1 MRWRTSPALTPLQKF
16 SLVTFI
22 SVVAVTVV
30 ACGLGGW
37 LLVRHLVAH
46 DAALAGDLARLLLT
60 RSLPAS
66 LFVPAAVADPAL
78 YARTMNDIAAA
89 DDVVRVV
96 LYDAQARVL
105 WSDDTALIGRRFAHD
120 NELRAALGGE
130 IEAKIIRPGKEEH
143 EGLRSFAR
151 IEEIYL
157 PVRYARDGPV
167 VAVLEIYRYPP
178 RFFAVIDRV
187 LTAVWLLGGGG
198 GFVLYAA
205 LFAMARLGLV
215 EVGPGLDVM
224 GVERKAERR
233 RSEDALRRMNQT
245 LEEETKRLAHE
256 VHDEAGQ
263 LIATAQ
269 LALAD
274 VALEMPASSR
284 EGVAKVSRVL
294 DEVADQLRRL
304 AHELRPTIL
313 DDLGL
318 VPALEFLAQGVTR
331 RTAINVR
338 VESRADGR
346 LSPVVETTLYR
357 VVQEAV
363 TNVIKHAH
371 ARSMII
377 RVDREPGYVRCSI
390 RDDGVG
396 FDAVVV
402 AHPKGPRGL
411 GLLGIGNRV
420 EALGGRFEISTRPG
434 QGTTLIVVIPVSS
447 SD

>member
-66 LFVPAAVADPAL
+66 LFFPTAAADPSL

-143 EGLRSFAR
+143 VGLRSFAR

-178 RFFAVIDRV
+178 AFFAVIDRA

-215 EVGPGLDVM
+215 EVGPGM
-224 GVERKAERR
+224 GVVGAERNAERR
-233 RSEDALRRMNQT
+233 RSEEALRRMNQT

-304 AHELRPTIL
+304 AHELRPTVL

-318 VPALEFLAQGVTR
+318 LSALEFLSQGVIK
-331 RTAINVR
+331 RTGLDVR
-338 VESRADGR
+338 VEGSTAGR
-346 LSPVVETTLYR
+346 LDPIIETTLYR

-363 TNVIKHAH
+363 LNVVKHAR
-371 ARSMII
+371 ARSVII
-377 RVDREPGYVRCSI
+377 RVEHGPTHIRCSI

-396 FDAVVV
+396 FDAGGQ
-402 AHPKGPRGL
+402 PKGPRGL
-411 GLLGIGNRV
+411 GLLGIGHRV
-420 EALGGRFEISTRPG
+420 ETLGGRLEIRTRPG
-434 QGTTLIVVIPVSS
+434 QGTTLVVGIPVS
-447 SD
+447 

>member
-1 MRWRTSPALTPLQKF
+1 MRWRTSPAMTPLQKF

-66 LFVPAAVADPAL
+66 LFFPTAVPDPSL

-89 DDVVRVV
+89 DDVLRVV

-105 WSDDTALIGRRFAHD
+105 WSDDEALIGRRFQHD
-120 NELRAALGGE
+120 KELRTALGGD

-178 RFFAVIDRV
+178 AFFAVIDRA
-187 LTAVWLLGGGG
+187 LTSVWLLGGGG

-215 EVGPGLDVM
+215 EVGPGMGVV
-224 GVERKAERR
+224 GVERRAERR
-233 RSEDALRRMNQT
+233 RSEEALRRMNQT

-274 VALEMPASSR
+274 IAHEMPASSR

-304 AHELRPTIL
+304 AHELRPTVL

-318 VPALEFLAQGVTR
+318 FPALEFLAQGVITR
-331 RTAINVR
+331 TGLDIR
-338 VESRADGR
+338 VEGSTAGR
-346 LSPVVETTLYR
+346 LDPIIETTLYR

-363 TNVIKHAH
+363 LNVVKHAR
-371 ARSMII
+371 ARSVII
-377 RVDREPGYVRCSI
+377 RVEHGPTHIRCSI

-396 FDAVVV
+396 FDAGGQ
-402 AHPKGPRGL
+402 PKGPRGL
-411 GLLGIGNRV
+411 GLLGIGHRV
-420 EALGGRFEISTRPG
+420 EALGGRLEIRTRPG
-434 QGTTLIVVIPVSS
+434 QGTTLVVGIPVSS

>member
-1 MRWRTSPALTPLQKF
+1 MRWRTSPTSPALTPLQKF
-16 SLVTFI
+16 SLVTLI

-37 LLVRHLVAH
+37 LLVRHLFAH

-66 LFVPAAVADPAL
+66 LFFPTAAADPSL

-120 NELRAALGGE
+120 NELRGALGGE

-178 RFFAVIDRV
+178 AFFAVIDRA

-215 EVGPGLDVM
+215 EVGPGMGVV
-224 GVERKAERR
+224 GVERRAERR
-233 RSEDALRRMNQT
+233 RSEEALRRMNQT

-304 AHELRPTIL
+304 AHELRPTVL

-318 VPALEFLAQGVTR
+318 LSALEFLSQGVIK
-331 RTAINVR
+331 RTGLDVR
-338 VESRADGR
+338 VEGSTAGR
-346 LSPVVETTLYR
+346 LDPIIETTLYR

-363 TNVIKHAH
+363 LNVVKHAR
-371 ARSMII
+371 ARSVII
-377 RVDREPGYVRCSI
+377 RVEHGPTHIRCSI

-396 FDAVVV
+396 FDAGGQ
-402 AHPKGPRGL
+402 PKGPRGL
-411 GLLGIGNRV
+411 GLLGIGHRV
-420 EALGGRFEISTRPG
+420 ETLGGRLEIRTRPG
-434 QGTTLIVVIPVSS
+434 QGTTLVVGIPVS
-447 SD
+447 

>member
-1 MRWRTSPALTPLQKF
+1 MEKF
-16 SLVTFI
+16 SLVTFV
-22 SVVAVTVV
+22 SVLVVTFV
-30 ACGLGGW
+30 ACALGGW

-66 LFVPAAVADPAL
+66 LFFPTAVADPSL
-78 YARTMNDIAAA
+78 YARTMSDIAASE
-89 DDVVRVV
+89 DVVRVV
-96 LYDAQARVL
+96 LYDAHARVL
-105 WSDDTALIGRRFAHD
+105 WSDDSALIGRRFTQD
-120 NELRAALGGE
+120 RELRTALGGE

-151 IEEIYL
+151 VEEIYL
-157 PVRYARDGPV
+157 PVRYAKDGPV

-178 RFFAVIDRV
+178 AFFAVVDRA

-215 EVGPGLDVM
+215 EVGPGVDVV
-224 GVERKAERR
+224 GLERSADRR
-233 RSEDALRRMNQT
+233 RSEEALRRMNET

-274 VALEMPASSR
+274 ISREMPASSR
-284 EGVAKVSRVL
+284 AGVAKVSRVL

-304 AHELRPTIL
+304 AHELRPTVL

-318 VPALEFLAQGVTR
+318 VPALEFLAQGVRR
-331 RTAINVR
+331 RTGLDVY
-338 VESRADGR
+338 VEGSTDGR
-346 LSPVVETTLYR
+346 LAPTVETTLYR
-357 VVQEAV
+357 VVQEAII
-363 TNVIKHAH
+363 NVSKHAH
-371 ARSMII
+371 ARSVII
-377 RVDREPGYVRCSI
+377 QVHHEPGHVVCSI
-390 RDDGVG
+390 SDDGVG
-396 FDAVVV
+396 FDTIAQ
-402 AHPKGPRGL
+402 PKGPRGL
-411 GLLGIGNRV
+411 GLLGIGHRV
-420 EALGGRFEISTRPG
+420 EALGGKLEICTRPG
-434 QGTTLIVVIPVSS
+434 QGTALIVDIPLS
-447 SD
+447 

>member
-66 LFVPAAVADPAL
+66 LFFPTAAADPSL

-120 NELRAALGGE
+120 NELRGALGGE

-178 RFFAVIDRV
+178 AFFAVIDRA

-215 EVGPGLDVM
+215 EVGPGMGVV
-224 GVERKAERR
+224 GVERRAERR
-233 RSEDALRRMNQT
+233 RSEEALRRMNQT

-304 AHELRPTIL
+304 AHELRPTVL

-318 VPALEFLAQGVTR
+318 LSALEFLSQGVIK
-331 RTAINVR
+331 RTGLDVR
-338 VESRADGR
+338 VEGSTAGR
-346 LSPVVETTLYR
+346 LDPIIETTLYR

-363 TNVIKHAH
+363 LNVVKHAR
-371 ARSMII
+371 ARSVII
-377 RVDREPGYVRCSI
+377 RVEHGPTHIRCSI

-396 FDAVVV
+396 FDAGGQ
-402 AHPKGPRGL
+402 PKGPRGL
-411 GLLGIGNRV
+411 GLLGIGHRV
-420 EALGGRFEISTRPG
+420 ETLGGRLEIRTRLG
-434 QGTTLIVVIPVSS
+434 QGTTLVVGIPVS
-447 SD
+447 

>member
-1 MRWRTSPALTPLQKF
+1 MRWRTSPTSPALTPLQKF
-16 SLVTFI
+16 SLVTLI

-66 LFVPAAVADPAL
+66 LFFPTAAADPSL

-120 NELRAALGGE
+120 NELRGALGGE

-178 RFFAVIDRV
+178 AFFAVIDRA

-215 EVGPGLDVM
+215 EVGPGMGVV
-224 GVERKAERR
+224 GVERRAERR
-233 RSEDALRRMNQT
+233 RSEEALRRMNQT

-304 AHELRPTIL
+304 AHELRPTVL

-318 VPALEFLAQGVTR
+318 LSALEFLSQGVIK
-331 RTAINVR
+331 RTGLDVR
-338 VESRADGR
+338 VEGSTAGR
-346 LSPVVETTLYR
+346 LDPIIETTLYR

-363 TNVIKHAH
+363 LNVVKHAR
-371 ARSMII
+371 ARSVII
-377 RVDREPGYVRCSI
+377 RVEHGRTHIRCSI

-396 FDAVVV
+396 FDAGGQ
-402 AHPKGPRGL
+402 PKGPRGL
-411 GLLGIGNRV
+411 GLLGIGHRV
-420 EALGGRFEISTRPG
+420 ETLGGRLEIRTRPG
-434 QGTTLIVVIPVSS
+434 QGTTLVVGIPVS
-447 SD
+447 

>member
-66 LFVPAAVADPAL
+66 LFFPTAAADPSL

-143 EGLRSFAR
+143 VGLRSFAR

-178 RFFAVIDRV
+178 AFFAVIDRA

-205 LFAMARLGLV
+205 LFAMARLGVV
-215 EVGPGLDVM
+215 EVGLGVDVV
-224 GVERKAERR
+224 GVERNAERR
-233 RSEDALRRMNQT
+233 RSEEALRRMNQT

-256 VHDEAGQ
+256 VHDEAAQ

-274 VALEMPASSR
+274 AALEMPASSR

-304 AHELRPTIL
+304 AHELRPTVL

-318 VPALEFLAQGVTR
+318 VPALEFLCQGVIK
-331 RTAINVR
+331 RTALDVR
-338 VESRADGR
+338 VEGSTAGR
-346 LSPVVETTLYR
+346 LAPSIETTLYR

-363 TNVIKHAH
+363 LNVVKHAR
-371 ARSMII
+371 ARSVII
-377 RVDREPGYVRCSI
+377 RVEHGPTHIRCSI

-396 FDAVVV
+396 FDAM
-402 AHPKGPRGL
+402 ARPKGPRGL
-411 GLLGIGNRV
+411 GLLGIGHRI
-420 EALGGRFEISTRPG
+420 EALGGRLEIRTRLG
-434 QGTTLIVVIPVSS
+434 QGTTLVVGIPVS
-447 SD
+447 

>member
-1 MRWRTSPALTPLQKF
+1 M
-16 SLVTFI
+16 
-22 SVVAVTVV
+22 TVV

-66 LFVPAAVADPAL
+66 LFFPTAAADPSL

-120 NELRAALGGE
+120 NELRGALGGE

-178 RFFAVIDRV
+178 AFFAVIDRA

-215 EVGPGLDVM
+215 EVGPGMGVV
-224 GVERKAERR
+224 GVERRAERR
-233 RSEDALRRMNQT
+233 RSEEALRRMNQT

-304 AHELRPTIL
+304 AHELRPTVL

-318 VPALEFLAQGVTR
+318 LSALEFLSQGVIK
-331 RTAINVR
+331 RTGLDVR
-338 VESRADGR
+338 VEGSTAGR
-346 LSPVVETTLYR
+346 LDPIIETTLYR

-363 TNVIKHAH
+363 LNVVKHAR
-371 ARSMII
+371 ARSVII
-377 RVDREPGYVRCSI
+377 RVEHGPTHIRCSI

-396 FDAVVV
+396 FDAGGQ
-402 AHPKGPRGL
+402 PKGPRGL
-411 GLLGIGNRV
+411 GLLGIGHRV
-420 EALGGRFEISTRPG
+420 ETLGGRLEIRTRLG
-434 QGTTLIVVIPVSS
+434 QGTTLVVGIPVS
-447 SD
+447 

>member
-1 MRWRTSPALTPLQKF
+1 MRWRTSPTSPALTPLQKF
-16 SLVTFI
+16 SLVTLI

-37 LLVRHLVAH
+37 LLVRHLFAH

-66 LFVPAAVADPAL
+66 LFFPTAAADPSL

-120 NELRAALGGE
+120 NELRGALGGE

-178 RFFAVIDRV
+178 AFFAVIDRA

-215 EVGPGLDVM
+215 EVGPGMGVV
-224 GVERKAERR
+224 GVERRAERR
-233 RSEDALRRMNQT
+233 RSEEALRRMNQT

-304 AHELRPTIL
+304 AHELRPTVL

-318 VPALEFLAQGVTR
+318 LSALEFLSQGVIK
-331 RTAINVR
+331 RTGLDVR
-338 VESRADGR
+338 VEGSTAGR
-346 LSPVVETTLYR
+346 LDPIIETTLYR

-363 TNVIKHAH
+363 LNVVKHAR
-371 ARSMII
+371 ARSVII
-377 RVDREPGYVRCSI
+377 RVEHGPTHIRCSI

-396 FDAVVV
+396 FDAGGQ
-402 AHPKGPRGL
+402 PKGPRGL
-411 GLLGIGNRV
+411 GLLGIGHRV
-420 EALGGRFEISTRPG
+420 ETLGGRLEIRTRLG
-434 QGTTLIVVIPVSS
+434 QGTTLVVGIPVS
-447 SD
+447 

>member
-1 MRWRTSPALTPLQKF
+1 MRWRTSPTSPALTPLQKF
-16 SLVTFI
+16 SLVTLI

-66 LFVPAAVADPAL
+66 LFFPTAAADPSL

-120 NELRAALGGE
+120 NELRGALGGE

-143 EGLRSFAR
+143 DGLRSFAR

-178 RFFAVIDRV
+178 AFFAVIDRA

-215 EVGPGLDVM
+215 EVGPGMGVV
-224 GVERKAERR
+224 GVERRAERR
-233 RSEDALRRMNQT
+233 RSEEALRRMNQT

-304 AHELRPTIL
+304 AHELRPTVL

-318 VPALEFLAQGVTR
+318 LSALEFLSQGVIK
-331 RTAINVR
+331 RTGLDVR
-338 VESRADGR
+338 VEGSTAGR
-346 LSPVVETTLYR
+346 LDPIIETTLYR

-363 TNVIKHAH
+363 LNVVKHAR
-371 ARSMII
+371 ARSVII
-377 RVDREPGYVRCSI
+377 RVEHGPTHIRCSI

-396 FDAVVV
+396 FDAGGQ
-402 AHPKGPRGL
+402 PKGPRGL
-411 GLLGIGNRV
+411 GLLGIGHRV
-420 EALGGRFEISTRPG
+420 ETLGGRLEIRTRPG
-434 QGTTLIVVIPVSS
+434 QGTTLVVGIPVS
-447 SD
+447 

>member
-1 MRWRTSPALTPLQKF
+1 MRWRTSPTSPALTPLQKF
-16 SLVTFI
+16 SLVTLI

-66 LFVPAAVADPAL
+66 LFFPTAAADPSL

-178 RFFAVIDRV
+178 AFFAVIDRA

-215 EVGPGLDVM
+215 EVGPGMGVV
-224 GVERKAERR
+224 GVERRAERR
-233 RSEDALRRMNQT
+233 RSEEALRRMNQT

-304 AHELRPTIL
+304 AHELRPTVL

-318 VPALEFLAQGVTR
+318 LSALEFLSQGVIK
-331 RTAINVR
+331 RTGLDVR
-338 VESRADGR
+338 VEGSTAGR
-346 LSPVVETTLYR
+346 LDPIIETTLYR

-363 TNVIKHAH
+363 LNVVKHAR
-371 ARSMII
+371 ARSVII
-377 RVDREPGYVRCSI
+377 RVEHGPTHIRCSI

-396 FDAVVV
+396 FDAGGQ
-402 AHPKGPRGL
+402 PKGPRGL
-411 GLLGIGNRV
+411 GLLGIGHRV
-420 EALGGRFEISTRPG
+420 ETLGGRLEIRTRLG
-434 QGTTLIVVIPVSS
+434 QGTTLVVGIPVS
-447 SD
+447 

>member
-66 LFVPAAVADPAL
+66 LFFPTAAADPSL

-143 EGLRSFAR
+143 VGLRSFAR

-178 RFFAVIDRV
+178 AFFAIVDRALAV
-187 LTAVWLLGGGG
+187 VWLLGGGG
-198 GFVLYAA
+198 GFVLYAT

-215 EVGPGLDVM
+215 EVGPGLDVA
-224 GVERKAERR
+224 GVERGAERR
-233 RSEDALRRMNQT
+233 RSEEALRRMNET
-245 LEEETKRLAHE
+245 LEEETKRVAHE

-274 VALEMPASSR
+274 VAHEMPASS
-284 EGVAKVSRVL
+284 GDSVAKVSRVL

-304 AHELRPTIL
+304 AHELRPTVL

-318 VPALEFLAQGVTR
+318 VPALEFLAQGVIK
-331 RTAINVR
+331 RTALDVR
-338 VESRADGR
+338 VEGSIDGR
-346 LSPVVETTLYR
+346 LAPIVETTLYR
-357 VVQEAV
+357 VVQEAII
-363 TNVIKHAH
+363 NVGKHAH
-371 ARSMII
+371 AQSVVIQ
-377 RVDREPGYVRCSI
+377 VDHEAGHVRCSI

-396 FDAVVV
+396 FDAV
-402 AHPKGPRGL
+402 AQPKGPRGL
-411 GLLGIGNRV
+411 GLLGIGHRV
-420 EALGGRFEISTRPG
+420 EALGGRLEIRTRPG
-434 QGTTLIVVIPVSS
+434 QG
-447 SD
+447 

>member
-1 MRWRTSPALTPLQKF
+1 MRWRTSPTSPALTPLQKF
-16 SLVTFI
+16 SLVTLI

-66 LFVPAAVADPAL
+66 LFFPTAAADPSL

-178 RFFAVIDRV
+178 AFFAVIDRA

-205 LFAMARLGLV
+205 LFAMARLGVV
-215 EVGPGLDVM
+215 EVGLGLDVV
-224 GVERKAERR
+224 GVERNAERR
-233 RSEDALRRMNQT
+233 RSEEALRRMNQT

-304 AHELRPTIL
+304 AHELRPTVL

-318 VPALEFLAQGVTR
+318 LSALEFLSQGVIK
-331 RTAINVR
+331 RTGLDVR
-338 VESRADGR
+338 VEGSTAGR
-346 LSPVVETTLYR
+346 LDPIIETTLYR

-363 TNVIKHAH
+363 LNVVKHAR
-371 ARSMII
+371 ARSVII
-377 RVDREPGYVRCSI
+377 RVEHGPTHIRCSI

-396 FDAVVV
+396 FDAGGQ
-402 AHPKGPRGL
+402 PKGPRGL
-411 GLLGIGNRV
+411 GLLGIGHRV
-420 EALGGRFEISTRPG
+420 ETLGGRLEIRTRPG
-434 QGTTLIVVIPVSS
+434 QGTTLVVGIPVS
-447 SD
+447 

>member
-66 LFVPAAVADPAL
+66 LFFPTAAADPSL

-178 RFFAVIDRV
+178 AFFAVIDRV

-304 AHELRPTIL
+304 AHELRPTVL

-318 VPALEFLAQGVTR
+318 LSALEFLSQGVIK
-331 RTAINVR
+331 RTGLDVR
-338 VESRADGR
+338 VEGSTAGR
-346 LSPVVETTLYR
+346 LDPIIETTLYR

-363 TNVIKHAH
+363 LNVVKHAR
-371 ARSMII
+371 ARSVII
-377 RVDREPGYVRCSI
+377 RVEHGPTHIRCSI

-396 FDAVVV
+396 FDAGGQ
-402 AHPKGPRGL
+402 PKGPRGL
-411 GLLGIGNRV
+411 GLLGIGHRV
-420 EALGGRFEISTRPG
+420 ETLGGRLEIRTRPG
-434 QGTTLIVVIPVSS
+434 QGTTLVVGIPVS
-447 SD
+447 

>member
-1 MRWRTSPALTPLQKF
+1 MRWRTSPTSPALTPLQKF
-16 SLVTFI
+16 SLVTLI

-66 LFVPAAVADPAL
+66 LFFPTAAADPSL

-120 NELRAALGGE
+120 NELRGALGGE

-178 RFFAVIDRV
+178 AFFAVIDRA

-205 LFAMARLGLV
+205 LFAMARLGVV
-215 EVGPGLDVM
+215 EVGLGLDVV
-224 GVERKAERR
+224 GVERNAERR
-233 RSEDALRRMNQT
+233 RSEEALRRMNQT

-304 AHELRPTIL
+304 AHELRPTVL

-318 VPALEFLAQGVTR
+318 LSALEFLSQGVIK
-331 RTAINVR
+331 RTGLDVR
-338 VESRADGR
+338 VEGSTAGR
-346 LSPVVETTLYR
+346 LDPIIETTLYR

-363 TNVIKHAH
+363 LNVVKHAR
-371 ARSMII
+371 ARSVII
-377 RVDREPGYVRCSI
+377 RVEHGPTHIRCSI

-396 FDAVVV
+396 FDAGGQ
-402 AHPKGPRGL
+402 PKGPRGL
-411 GLLGIGNRV
+411 GLLGIGHRV
-420 EALGGRFEISTRPG
+420 ETLGGRLEIRTRPG
-434 QGTTLIVVIPVSS
+434 QGTTLVVGIPVS
-447 SD
+447 

>member
-66 LFVPAAVADPAL
+66 LFFPTAAADPSL

-143 EGLRSFAR
+143 VGLRSFAR

-178 RFFAVIDRV
+178 AFFAVIDRA

-215 EVGPGLDVM
+215 EVGPGMGVV
-224 GVERKAERR
+224 GVERRAERR
-233 RSEDALRRMNQT
+233 RSEEALRRMNQT

-304 AHELRPTIL
+304 AHELRPTVL

-318 VPALEFLAQGVTR
+318 LSALEFLSQGVIK
-331 RTAINVR
+331 RTGLDVR
-338 VESRADGR
+338 VEGSTAGR
-346 LSPVVETTLYR
+346 LDPIIETTLYR

-363 TNVIKHAH
+363 LNVVKHAR
-371 ARSMII
+371 ARSVII
-377 RVDREPGYVRCSI
+377 RVEHGPTHIRCSI

-396 FDAVVV
+396 FDAGGQ
-402 AHPKGPRGL
+402 PKGPRGL
-411 GLLGIGNRV
+411 GLLGIGHRV
-420 EALGGRFEISTRPG
+420 ETLGGRLEIRTRPG
-434 QGTTLIVVIPVSS
+434 QGTTLVVGIPVS
-447 SD
+447 

>member
-1 MRWRTSPALTPLQKF
+1 MRWRTSPAMTPLQKF

-66 LFVPAAVADPAL
+66 LFFPTAVPDPSL

-89 DDVVRVV
+89 DDVLRVV

-105 WSDDTALIGRRFAHD
+105 WSDDKALIGRRFQHAK
-120 NELRAALGGE
+120 ELRTALGGD

-157 PVRYARDGPV
+157 PVRYAREGPV

-178 RFFAVIDRV
+178 AFFAVVDRA
-187 LTAVWLLGGGG
+187 LAAVWLLGGGG

-215 EVGPGLDVM
+215 EVGPGMGVV
-224 GVERKAERR
+224 GVERRAERR
-233 RSEDALRRMNQT
+233 RSEEALRRMNQT

-256 VHDEAGQ
+256 VHDEAGH

-274 VALEMPASSR
+274 IAHEMPASSR

-304 AHELRPTIL
+304 AHELRPTVL

-318 VPALEFLAQGVTR
+318 FPALEFLAQGVITR
-331 RTAINVR
+331 TGLDIR
-338 VESRADGR
+338 VEGSTAGR
-346 LSPVVETTLYR
+346 LDPIIETTLYR

-363 TNVIKHAH
+363 LNVVKHAR
-371 ARSMII
+371 ARSVII
-377 RVDREPGYVRCSI
+377 RVEHGPTHIRCSI

-396 FDAVVV
+396 FDAGGQ
-402 AHPKGPRGL
+402 PKGPRGL
-411 GLLGIGNRV
+411 GLVGIGHRV
-420 EALGGRFEISTRPG
+420 EALGGRLEIRTRPG
-434 QGTTLIVVIPVSS
+434 QGTTLVVGIPVSS

>member
-120 NELRAALGGE
+120 NGLRAALGGE

-178 RFFAVIDRV
+178 AFFAVIDRA

-215 EVGPGLDVM
+215 EVGPGMGVV
-224 GVERKAERR
+224 GVERRAERR
-233 RSEDALRRMNQT
+233 RSEEALRRMNQT

-304 AHELRPTIL
+304 AHELRPTVL

-318 VPALEFLAQGVTR
+318 LSALEFLSQGVIK
-331 RTAINVR
+331 RTGLDVR
-338 VESRADGR
+338 VEGSTAGR
-346 LSPVVETTLYR
+346 LDPIIETTLYR

-363 TNVIKHAH
+363 LNVVKHAR
-371 ARSMII
+371 ARSVII
-377 RVDREPGYVRCSI
+377 RVEHGPTHIRCSI

-396 FDAVVV
+396 FDAGGQ
-402 AHPKGPRGL
+402 PKGPRGL
-411 GLLGIGNRV
+411 GLLGIGHRV
-420 EALGGRFEISTRPG
+420 ETLGGRLEIRTRLG
-434 QGTTLIVVIPVSS
+434 QGTTLVVGIPVS
-447 SD
+447 

>member
-66 LFVPAAVADPAL
+66 LFFPTAAADPSL

-120 NELRAALGGE
+120 NELRGALGGE

-143 EGLRSFAR
+143 VGLRSFAR

-178 RFFAVIDRV
+178 AFFAVIDRA

-205 LFAMARLGLV
+205 LFAMARLGVV
-215 EVGPGLDVM
+215 EVGLGVDVV
-224 GVERKAERR
+224 GVERNAERR
-233 RSEDALRRMNQT
+233 RSEEALRRMNQT

-304 AHELRPTIL
+304 AHELRPTVL

-318 VPALEFLAQGVTR
+318 LSALEFLSQGVIK
-331 RTAINVR
+331 RTGLDVR
-338 VESRADGR
+338 VEGSTAGR
-346 LSPVVETTLYR
+346 LDPIIETTLYR

-363 TNVIKHAH
+363 LNVVKHAR
-371 ARSMII
+371 ARSVII
-377 RVDREPGYVRCSI
+377 RVEHGPTHIRCSI

-396 FDAVVV
+396 FDAGGQ
-402 AHPKGPRGL
+402 PKGPRGL
-411 GLLGIGNRV
+411 GLLGIGHRV
-420 EALGGRFEISTRPG
+420 ETLGGRLEIRTRPG
-434 QGTTLIVVIPVSS
+434 QGTTLVVGIPVS
-447 SD
+447 

>member
-1 MRWRTSPALTPLQKF
+1 MRWRTSPTSPALTPLQKF
-16 SLVTFI
+16 SLVTLI

-66 LFVPAAVADPAL
+66 LFFPTAAADPSL

-120 NELRAALGGE
+120 NELRGALGGE

-143 EGLRSFAR
+143 EGLRSFTR

-178 RFFAVIDRV
+178 AFFAVIDRA

-205 LFAMARLGLV
+205 LFAMARLGVV
-215 EVGPGLDVM
+215 EVGLGVDVV
-224 GVERKAERR
+224 GVERNAERR
-233 RSEDALRRMNQT
+233 RSEEALRRMNQT

-304 AHELRPTIL
+304 AHELRPTVL

-318 VPALEFLAQGVTR
+318 LSALEFLSQGVIK
-331 RTAINVR
+331 RTGLDVR
-338 VESRADGR
+338 VEGSTAGR
-346 LSPVVETTLYR
+346 LDPIIETTLYR

-363 TNVIKHAH
+363 LNVVKHAR
-371 ARSMII
+371 ARSVII
-377 RVDREPGYVRCSI
+377 RVEHGPTHIRCSI

-396 FDAVVV
+396 FDAGGQ
-402 AHPKGPRGL
+402 PKGPRGL
-411 GLLGIGNRV
+411 GLLGIGHRV
-420 EALGGRFEISTRPG
+420 ETLGGRLEIRTRPG
-434 QGTTLIVVIPVSS
+434 QGTTLVVGIPVS
-447 SD
+447 

>member
-66 LFVPAAVADPAL
+66 LFFPTAAADPSL

-120 NELRAALGGE
+120 NELRGALGGE

-178 RFFAVIDRV
+178 AFFAVIDRA

-215 EVGPGLDVM
+215 EVGPGMGVV
-224 GVERKAERR
+224 GVERRAERR
-233 RSEDALRRMNQT
+233 RSEEALRRMNQT

-304 AHELRPTIL
+304 AHELRPTVL

-318 VPALEFLAQGVTR
+318 LSALEFLSQGVIK
-331 RTAINVR
+331 RTGLDVR
-338 VESRADGR
+338 VEGSTAGR
-346 LSPVVETTLYR
+346 LDPIIETTLYR

-363 TNVIKHAH
+363 LNVVKHAR
-371 ARSMII
+371 ARSVII
-377 RVDREPGYVRCSI
+377 RVEHGPTHIRCSI

-396 FDAVVV
+396 FDAGGQ
-402 AHPKGPRGL
+402 PKGPRGL
-411 GLLGIGNRV
+411 GLLGIGHRV
-420 EALGGRFEISTRPG
+420 ETLGGRLEIRTRPG
-434 QGTTLIVVIPVSS
+434 QGTTLVVGIPVS
-447 SD
+447 

>member
-1 MRWRTSPALTPLQKF
+1 MRWRTSPTSPALTPLQKF
-16 SLVTFI
+16 SLVTLI

-66 LFVPAAVADPAL
+66 LFFPTAAADPSL

-120 NELRAALGGE
+120 NELRGALGGE

-178 RFFAVIDRV
+178 AFFAVIDRA

-215 EVGPGLDVM
+215 EVGPGMGVV
-224 GVERKAERR
+224 GVERRAERR
-233 RSEDALRRMNQT
+233 RSEEALRRMNQT

-304 AHELRPTIL
+304 AHELRPTVL

-318 VPALEFLAQGVTR
+318 LSALEFLSQGVIK
-331 RTAINVR
+331 RTGLDVR
-338 VESRADGR
+338 VEGSTAGR
-346 LSPVVETTLYR
+346 LDPIIETTLYR

-363 TNVIKHAH
+363 LNVVKHAR
-371 ARSMII
+371 ARSVII
-377 RVDREPGYVRCSI
+377 RVEHGPTHIRCSI

-396 FDAVVV
+396 FDAGGQ
-402 AHPKGPRGL
+402 PKGPRGL
-411 GLLGIGNRV
+411 GLLGIGHRV
-420 EALGGRFEISTRPG
+420 ETLGGRLEIRTRPG
-434 QGTTLIVVIPVSS
+434 QGTTLVVGIPVS
-447 SD
+447 

>member
-66 LFVPAAVADPAL
+66 LFFPTAAADPSL

-178 RFFAVIDRV
+178 AFFAVIDRA

-205 LFAMARLGLV
+205 LFAMARLGVV
-215 EVGPGLDVM
+215 EVGLGLDVV
-224 GVERKAERR
+224 GVERNAERR
-233 RSEDALRRMNQT
+233 RSEEALRRMNQT

-304 AHELRPTIL
+304 AHELRPTVL

-318 VPALEFLAQGVTR
+318 LSALEFLSQGVIK
-331 RTAINVR
+331 RTGLDVR
-338 VESRADGR
+338 VEGSTAGR
-346 LSPVVETTLYR
+346 LDPIIETTLYR

-363 TNVIKHAH
+363 LNVVKHAR
-371 ARSMII
+371 ARSVII
-377 RVDREPGYVRCSI
+377 RVEHGPTHIRCSI

-396 FDAVVV
+396 FDAGGQ
-402 AHPKGPRGL
+402 PKGPRGL
-411 GLLGIGNRV
+411 GLLGIGHRV
-420 EALGGRFEISTRPG
+420 ETLGGRLEIRTRLG
-434 QGTTLIVVIPVSS
+434 QGTTLVVGIPVS
-447 SD
+447 

>member
-1 MRWRTSPALTPLQKF
+1 MRWRTSPTSPALTPLEKF
-16 SLVTFI
+16 SLVTLI

-66 LFVPAAVADPAL
+66 LFFPTAAADPSL

-120 NELRAALGGE
+120 NELRGALGGE

-178 RFFAVIDRV
+178 AFFAVIDRA

-215 EVGPGLDVM
+215 EVGPGMGVV
-224 GVERKAERR
+224 GVERRAERR
-233 RSEDALRRMNQT
+233 RSEEALRRMNQT

-304 AHELRPTIL
+304 AHELRPTVL

-318 VPALEFLAQGVTR
+318 LSALEFLSQGVIK
-331 RTAINVR
+331 RTGLDVR
-338 VESRADGR
+338 VEGSTAGR
-346 LSPVVETTLYR
+346 LDPIIETTLYR

-363 TNVIKHAH
+363 LNVVKHAR
-371 ARSMII
+371 ARSVII
-377 RVDREPGYVRCSI
+377 RVEHGPTHIRCSI

-396 FDAVVV
+396 FDAGGQ
-402 AHPKGPRGL
+402 PKGPRGL
-411 GLLGIGNRV
+411 GLLGIGHRV
-420 EALGGRFEISTRPG
+420 ETLGGRLEIRTRPG
-434 QGTTLIVVIPVSS
+434 QGTTLVVGIPVS
-447 SD
+447 

>member
-1 MRWRTSPALTPLQKF
+1 MRWRTSPTSPALTPLQKF

-22 SVVAVTVV
+22 SVVAVTIV

-66 LFVPAAVADPAL
+66 LFFPTAAADPSL

-178 RFFAVIDRV
+178 AFFAVIDRA

-215 EVGPGLDVM
+215 EVGPGMGVV
-224 GVERKAERR
+224 GVERRAERR
-233 RSEDALRRMNQT
+233 RSEEALRRMNQT

-304 AHELRPTIL
+304 AHELRPTVL

-318 VPALEFLAQGVTR
+318 LSALEFLSQGVIK
-331 RTAINVR
+331 RTGLDVR
-338 VESRADGR
+338 VEGSTAGR
-346 LSPVVETTLYR
+346 LDPIIETTLYR

-363 TNVIKHAH
+363 LNVVKHAR
-371 ARSMII
+371 ARSVII
-377 RVDREPGYVRCSI
+377 RVEHGPTHIRCSI

-396 FDAVVV
+396 FDAGGQ
-402 AHPKGPRGL
+402 PKGPRGL
-411 GLLGIGNRV
+411 GLLGIGHRV
-420 EALGGRFEISTRPG
+420 ETLGGRLEIRTRLG
-434 QGTTLIVVIPVSS
+434 QGTTLVVGIPVS
-447 SD
+447 